1 MDRDGLACSGSRVV
15 ASNTRREM
23 SSGLSELRNKSL
35 LIGHSILTPNLFAL
49 WSHQKGV
56 DGLWPKQK
64 SR

>member
-1 MDRDGLACSGSRVV
+1 VMDRDGLACSGNRVV

-49 WSHQKGV
+49 WSHQ
-56 DGLWPKQK
+56 
-64 SR
+64 